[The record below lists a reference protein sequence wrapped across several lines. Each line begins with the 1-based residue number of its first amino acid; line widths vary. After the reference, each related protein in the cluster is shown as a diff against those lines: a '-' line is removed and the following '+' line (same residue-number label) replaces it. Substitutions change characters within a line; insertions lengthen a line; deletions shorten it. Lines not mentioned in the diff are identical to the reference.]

1 LKVTTVRYERLFSL
15 ERYHNERISFE
26 ARLDEGES
34 EDKAIG
40 DLFFKVAEIE
50 DVFQAYRNCLDSI
63 ERNSHEID
71 YDRGRIA
78 ELERRIAEMKVTIEK
93 LAKGE
98 PDERLRAACDRESL
112 KSLRAQLEHHHG
124 DLEKHEREKAT
135 LTKQLQ
141 ELRTKIKE
149 GNFSSNETVKV
160 LLKALIP
167 TEIH

>member
-1 LKVTTVRYERLFSL
+1 MKVTTVRYERLFSL

-34 EDKAIG
+34 EDKAVG
-40 DLFFKVAEIE
+40 ELFFKVAEIE
-50 DVFQAYRNCLDSI
+50 DIFQAYRNCLDAM
-63 ERNSHEID
+63 ERNGHEID
-71 YDRGRIA
+71 YDTGRIA
-78 ELERRIAEMKVTIEK
+78 ELERRIAEMKVSIEK

-112 KSLRAQLEHHHG
+112 KSLRAQLEHHRE

-149 GNFSSNETVKV
+149 GDFSPNETVKT
-160 LLKALIP
+160 LLKTSHA
-167 TEIH
+167 EIY